1 MPSFPTLSDRD
12 QHFLKLA
19 LEAAIRIG
27 VLAALVVWCFDI
39 ARPFLSPVLW
49 GVIIAVAVYPGY
61 RWLEA
66 RLRGRRV
73 LAATLFTLLMLL
85 VLVVPSVLLGGS
97 LVTGAERA
105 AAAFQGGKLDVP
117 PPPESVASWPL
128 IGADVHRFWQLASDN
143 LEEAIRQAGPV
154 LATGGKW
161 VLAAAAGTGLALL
174 QFVLAIVIA
183 GFLLANAAAGRN
195 ATRALAVR
203 LAPER
208 GLGFAKVAEQT
219 VRSVATGILG
229 VALLQGILA
238 GLGFLVA
245 GVPAAGLLTL
255 VCIVFGVI
263 QLGVAIVVIPVVIWL
278 FYTADT
284 LTAVGFLVYAILIT
298 PLDNILKPLLLGRGV
313 KMPMVVV
320 FIGAIGGFIHSGI
333 IGLFLGAVIFTLG
346 YGLFMAWLYPEEA
359 AEAVAEEA
367 RA

>member
-1 MPSFPTLSDRD
+1 MPSLPPLAESD

-27 VLAALVVWCFDI
+27 VVAALAVWCFEI
-39 ARPFLSPVLW
+39 ARPFLVPVMW
-49 GVIIAVAVYPGY
+49 GVIIAVAVHPAY
-61 RWLEA
+61 RRLEA
-66 RLRGRRV
+66 RLHGRRV
-73 LAATLFTLLMLL
+73 LAATLATLLMLL

-97 LVTGAERA
+97 LVTGAEKA
-105 AAAFQGGKLDVP
+105 AAAFQGGALDVP

-128 IGADVHRFWQLASDN
+128 VGAEVHRFWQLASDN
-143 LEEAIRQAGPV
+143 LEEAIRQASP
-154 LATGGKW
+154 LLTTAGKW

-183 GFLLANAAAGRN
+183 GFLLANAQAASN
-195 ATRALAVR
+195 ATLALGQR

-208 GLGFAKVAEQT
+208 GRGFAKVAEQT

-263 QLGVAIVVIPVVIWL
+263 QLGVAIVVIPAAIWL

-284 LTAVGFLVYAILIT
+284 VTAVAFLVYGILIM

-320 FIGAIGGFIHSGI
+320 FVGAIGGFINSGI

-346 YGLFMAWLYPEEA
+346 YGLFVAWLFPERAGEMA
-359 AEAVAEEA
+359 AEA